1 MERAALERWIRSRR
15 DAAERE
21 RQESSARPPSDSIR
35 AGLALIR
42 LGARFQ
48 GWPAPE
54 DPVSRREDL
63 DGYASWARLRAAL
76 RER

>member
-1 MERAALERWIRSRR
+1 MERWIRSRR

-21 RQESSARPPSDSIR
+21 RREAAAPPASESIR
-35 AGLALIR
+35 AALSLIR
-42 LGARFQ
+42 LGGRLQ
-48 GWPAPE
+48 GWPPPE

-63 DGYASWARLRAAL
+63 AAYASWARLRNAL